1 MILSIRRRDR
11 MSSASDGGSGAR
23 NLHWNSHVTLENEV
37 FDEWSQIN
45 TGRYIQV

>member
-23 NLHWNSHVTLENEV
+23 NLHWNSHVALENV
-37 FDEWSQIN
+37 FNEWSQIN